1 MAGRMKTFSPEVKQ
15 KIEDVLDNLPEKP
28 KAERPVSTKELV
40 AELKTKIRA
49 AQAKGYTLEEI
60 VDMFKKNGAQISL
73 STVKT
78 ALRTPRRPAKT
89 AQAAATEAPKPA
101 QQTGGY
107 PPHNEG

>member
-1 MAGRMKTFSPEVKQ
+1 MAGRQKTFSPEVKQ

-28 KAERPVSTKELV
+28 KAERPVTTRELV
-40 AELKTKIRA
+40 AELKAKIRA

-60 VDMFKKNGAQISL
+60 VEMFKKNGAQISL

-89 AQAAATEAPKPA
+89 AQTATDAAKPA
-101 QQTGGY
+101 QQTDGY